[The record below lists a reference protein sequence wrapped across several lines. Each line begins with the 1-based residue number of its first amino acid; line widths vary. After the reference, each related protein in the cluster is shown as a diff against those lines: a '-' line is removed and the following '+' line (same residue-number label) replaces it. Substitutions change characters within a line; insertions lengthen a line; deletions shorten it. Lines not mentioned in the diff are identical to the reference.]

1 MSLPTDPFLNQLGKK
16 LRMLNEEAAS
26 DADWEAF
33 EKLYHKPEKKRKA
46 IWWWLPIGLILG
58 SCALWAG
65 WNYSLRISQ
74 IESETRAEKQTI
86 KAESNTQEKQQNKED
101 NSIQNFT
108 KIDPESTKKFE
119 NTRVDF
125 TSTQR
130 TKLNTKQASIT
141 KEKQKE
147 KQLNV
152 FVELGK
158 LEVEINAKTSS
169 TSDIHL
175 IDNLLWKGPFASSLT
190 DPRQPQE
197 LSYFKRGKKKNEI
210 WLDLG
215 FGVSETPIK
224 TESKNQLSALP
235 TFGIQ
240 GGIYLNKYIFAG
252 TGFSYSIGSNWN
264 ILDYQVQTR
273 KMEID
278 HIDTSLKFDP
288 SAARIVMDMDTAW
301 HEVEYTENKSVR
313 SKHEVSYY
321 SIPLIFGIEAGN
333 PRHQLRLFG
342 GLETGRLEERIQELS
357 NDQQNLLIWKTRNSL
372 LMAPIAGV
380 SYGYK
385 AGINWGPYV
394 QARYRM
400 ATNQQERQSIQLMAG
415 IRFNF

>member
-16 LRMLNEEAAS
+16 LRMLNEEAAN

-46 IWWWLPIGLILG
+46 IWWWLPIGLLLG
-58 SCALWAG
+58 SSALWAG
-65 WNYSLRISQ
+65 WNYSLRQTEQSIG
-74 IESETRAEKQTI
+74 AKQQVIQI
-86 KAESNTQEKQQNKED
+86 KAFPEVKLPVYQEKSIQTASNSESN
-101 NSIQNFT
+101 
-108 KIDPESTKKFE
+108 
-119 NTRVDF
+119 
-125 TSTQR
+125 
-130 TKLNTKQASIT
+130 
-141 KEKQKE
+141 KEKKLVTNRLNFRSPE
-147 KQLNV
+147 KTELSKIQELKTEEIQLDNQLLALA
-152 FVELGK
+152 ESGNLND
-158 LEVEINAKTSS
+158 EMNAKTST
-169 TSDIHL
+169 TSDIHF
-175 IDNLLWKGPFASSLT
+175 INNLNWQGPFASSLV
-190 DPRQPQE
+190 E
-197 LSYFKRGKKKNEI
+197 LRKPLEVSYFKPGKKKKET

-252 TGFSYSIGSNWN
+252 AGFSYSIGSNWN
-264 ILDYQVQTR
+264 VLDYQVQTR

-301 HEVEYTENKSVR
+301 HEVEYTENKSIR
-313 SKHEVSYY
+313 TKHEVRSY

-333 PRHQLRLFG
+333 LRHQLRLFG

-357 NDQQNLLIWKTRNSL
+357 NDPKNLLIWKTRNSL
-372 LMAPIAGV
+372 LMAPLAGV

>member
-16 LRMLNEEAAS
+16 LRMLNEEAAN

-46 IWWWLPIGLILG
+46 IWWWLPIGLLLG
-58 SCALWAG
+58 SSALWAG
-65 WNYSLRISQ
+65 WNYSLRQTEQSIGAKQQVIQIKAFPEDKLPVYQEKSIS
-74 IESETRAEKQTI
+74 TATN
-86 KAESNTQEKQQNKED
+86 AESNKEKKLVTNRLFL
-101 NSIQNFT
+101 S
-108 KIDPESTKKFE
+108 STEK
-119 NTRVDF
+119 
-125 TSTQR
+125 
-130 TKLNTKQASIT
+130 TKLSTEQESIT

-147 KQLNV
+147 KQLNALA
-152 FVELGK
+152 ESGNLND
-158 LEVEINAKTSS
+158 EMNAKTST

-175 IDNLLWKGPFASSLT
+175 INNLNWQGPFASSLV
-190 DPRQPQE
+190 E
-197 LSYFKRGKKKNEI
+197 LRKPLEVSYFKPGKKKKEI

-235 TFGIQ
+235 TFGTQ

-252 TGFSYSIGSNWN
+252 AGFSYSIGTNWN
-264 ILDYQVQTR
+264 VLDYQVQTR

-301 HEVEYTENKSVR
+301 HEVEYTENKSIR
-313 SKHEVSYY
+313 TKHEVRSY

-333 PRHQLRLFG
+333 LRHQLRLFG

-357 NDQQNLLIWKTRNSL
+357 NDPKNLLIWKTKNSL
-372 LMAPIAGV
+372 LMAPLAGV